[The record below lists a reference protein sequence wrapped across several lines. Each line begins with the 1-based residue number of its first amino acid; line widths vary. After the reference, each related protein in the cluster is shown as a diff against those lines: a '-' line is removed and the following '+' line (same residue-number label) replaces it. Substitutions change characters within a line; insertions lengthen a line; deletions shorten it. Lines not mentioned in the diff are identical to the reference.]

1 MSHEMHDPNEN
12 ESTRQLP
19 SHAMFNAVEDG
30 DEILAPPTGRRV
42 PTTHITAAF
51 VAIVGGASI
60 FAMRQMGMK
69 SGMDFESR
77 PVAFESEFSPED
89 HARFQRVLAE
99 LEMSDMLV
107 QIPPEYAGSNPFF
120 LGIQRE
126 DPNAGRQADAAERE
140 RQRRQEQARRAA
152 EARLAQITGAL
163 DRLRLGTIV
172 TGRVP
177 VATINDEIVRV
188 GDTVDDLFTVVEI
201 QPAAVTL
208 EADGVR
214 YTITP
219 RSHGPGVGR

>member
-1 MSHEMHDPNEN
+1 MSNELHESQNQADHHPA
-12 ESTRQLP
+12 
-19 SHAMFNAVEDG
+19 HAMFHAIDSD
-30 DEILAPPTGRRV
+30 DESLAPPPARKI

-69 SGMDFESR
+69 SGMDFSSR
-77 PVAFESEFSPED
+77 PIAFESEYSPED

-107 QIPPEYAGSNPFF
+107 QIPPEHAGSNPFF

-152 EARLAQITGAL
+152 EARLAQIQGAL
-163 DRLRLGTIV
+163 ERLRLGTIV

-188 GDTVDDLFTVVEI
+188 GDVVDEMFTVVEI
-201 QPAAVTL
+201 QPSAVTL

-219 RSHGPGVGR
+219 QSHGPGAGH

>member
-1 MSHEMHDPNEN
+1 MSNEFHDPQEPA
-12 ESTRQLP
+12 RQLP
-19 SHAMFNAVEDG
+19 AHAMFNAVDGG
-30 DEILAPPTGRRV
+30 DEPLAPAPGRKV

-69 SGMDFESR
+69 SGMDFDAR
-77 PVAFESEFSPED
+77 PIAFESEYSPED

-107 QIPPEYAGSNPFF
+107 QIPPEHAGSNPFF
-120 LGIQRE
+120 LGIERE

-140 RQRRQEQARRAA
+140 RQRQQEQARRAA
-152 EARLAQITGAL
+152 EARLAQIKGAL

-188 GDTVDDLFTVVEI
+188 GDVVDEMFTVVEI
-201 QPAAVTL
+201 QPSAVTL

-219 RSHGPGVGR
+219 QSHGPGAGR